1 MDEET
6 QEEKPSASILSRFR
20 SPTFSRNEVQT
31 LINIIERHK
40 HTILNK
46 STNSTVNQAKEVSWE
61 KITKTF
67 NSRGFKHERSIDSLK
82 TKWENLK
89 KDARK
94 LSKNVIDVTN
104 SGYNDLTRQ
113 IVGMMCDV
121 ENNAPAD
128 LAQDLDDNDDFQD
141 AAINDEKF
149 SENLKR
155 KSYWESCEE
164 KNSDDSN
171 DGDDE
176 RRSNRSLNFA
186 PQECSL
192 LLECVRK
199 EKNFVFSKEYSAHAI
214 ASKNKAWRRITDV
227 FNKKSPQKRSQKVLR
242 TKFNNMKTIAKN
254 IGAKEAIKNFN
265 ISIPK
270 HEKLVNESSK
280 KIKSEPVFELE
291 LDNGVDDDDDD
302 DRHSDSNHNHFA
314 PDPLSTILNSDSG
327 IGSTHSSS
335 WSQEN
340 KEVVKLKKELLN
352 YQMETARLERQKVEE
367 AKQAEAAAIEA
378 RSIETSLRLRAARLE
393 AVAAAM
399 KLPPGHPDLLFT
411 PGELPAERYLRQYE
425 HT

>member
-113 IVGMMCDV
+113 IV
-121 ENNAPAD
+121 
-128 LAQDLDDNDDFQD
+128 D

-302 DRHSDSNHNHFA
+302 DR
-314 PDPLSTILNSDSG
+314 
-327 IGSTHSSS
+327 STHSSS